1 MTTPKDVH
9 SLVLEFYRI
18 ACTTQGLPRLLHDG
32 SGANWEGGMF
42 CTELTFIRL
51 LKVAQNGATNILC
64 NDTHLSQ
71 FFWF

>member
-1 MTTPKDVH
+1 MTTPKDIR
-9 SLVLEFYRI
+9 SLVLEFSGI
-18 ACTTQGLPRLLHDG
+18 ACTTQGLPRLLQDG
-32 SGANWEGGMF
+32 SGANWEGGMLS
-42 CTELTFIRL
+42 TELTFIRL